1 MKQLNTFIFHSFIT
15 FATDT
20 KGYLLQVWDYREVKQ
35 NGGQD
40 EGLLP
45 HKRLCTYIC
54 SDFNQIHIVCP
65 TETGPFPVETL
76 KCIESRLP
84 KNKRHRFAPM
94 HVSVSVV
101 TNTHKCFKL
110 THLSASRAPLKTET
124 PKCVRVMHGCI
135 TSKHQVF
142 GFWYRALD
150 ALKCFTMKRLCLWVY
165 VKPTI

>member
-1 MKQLNTFIFHSFIT
+1 MADKTKVSFLANACVHTSAHTLSIVHPPCQFHTPIKQKHI
-15 FATDT
+15 
-20 KGYLLQVWDYREVKQ
+20 
-35 NGGQD
+35 
-40 EGLLP
+40 
-45 HKRLCTYIC
+45 HKC
-54 SDFNQIHIVCP
+54 FNQIHIVCQ

-76 KCIESRLP
+76 KCIESKLP

-101 TNTHKCFKL
+101 TNTHKCFKV

-150 ALKCFTMKRLCLWVY
+150 ALKCFTMKRLCL
-165 VKPTI
+165 